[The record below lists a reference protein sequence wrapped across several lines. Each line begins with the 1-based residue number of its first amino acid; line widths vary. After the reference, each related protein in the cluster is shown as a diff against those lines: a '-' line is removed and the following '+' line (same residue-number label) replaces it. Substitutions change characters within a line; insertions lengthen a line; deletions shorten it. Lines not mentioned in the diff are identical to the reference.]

1 VFNAVG
7 FVNTEINSAL
17 VGLDCSDQKKI
28 DQILIHLDG
37 TDNKARMGANSLLAV
52 SLAVAHAN
60 ANCKRNPSIKLYLKI
75 QIIHYLRP

>member
-1 VFNAVG
+1 MAKACLMQLG
-7 FVNTEINSAL
+7 FVNTEINAAL

-28 DQILIHLDG
+28 DQTLIHLDG

-60 ANCKRNPSIKLYLKI
+60 ANHQKKPCIKLYL
-75 QIIHYLRP
+75 